1 MMVLSPNQEGV
12 EGFAG
17 LSSDP
22 LVVLISSSI
31 AV

>member
-1 MMVLSPNQEGV
+1 MVLSPNQEGA

-17 LSSDP
+17 LSRDP
-22 LVVLISSSI
+22 LVVLISSLI